1 MSDIQTAVSAR
12 LRDRGPNMVGGIPSS
27 VPGTPGVGGAMED
40 LMAALRRTF
49 AGRGARERESH
60 YNDIIDKASG
70 G

>member
-1 MSDIQTAVSAR
+1 MDPNQDAVIAR
-12 LRDRGPNMVGGIPSS
+12 LRTKGPYMVGGMPSS
-27 VPGTPGVGGAMED
+27 NPGTPGVTGAMGD
-40 LMAALRRTF
+40 LMEAIRRTF